1 MISAIAASS
10 NGIAAATQR
19 FASAAEGIAAM
30 GTSLPSATQVDLSTT
45 AVQMMQEKVNIGM
58 NTAILKSTL
67 DSERRVL
74 DILA

>member
-1 MISAIAASS
+1 MVSAISASS
-10 NGIAAATQR
+10 GGLLAATQR
-19 FASAAEGIAAM
+19 YATAAEGIAAI

-45 AVQMMQEKVNIGM
+45 AVQLLQEKSNIGM

-67 DSERRVL
+67 ESERRVL

>member
-1 MISAIAASS
+1 MVSAISASS
-10 NGIAAATQR
+10 GGLLAATQR
-19 FASAAEGIAAM
+19 YATAAEGVATI

-45 AVQMMQEKVNIGM
+45 AVQLLQEKSNIGM

>member
-1 MISAIAASS
+1 MGFWRRRSATPRRLRAIAA
-10 NGIAAATQR
+10 I
-19 FASAAEGIAAM
+19 

-45 AVQMMQEKVNIGM
+45 AVQLMQEKANIGM

>member
-1 MISAIAASS
+1 MISAISASS
-10 NGIAAATQR
+10 GGLQAATQR
-19 FASAAEGIAAM
+19 YATAAEGIAAI

-45 AVQMMQEKVNIGM
+45 AVQLMQEKANIGM

>member
-1 MISAIAASS
+1 MVSAISASS
-10 NGIAAATQR
+10 GGLLAATQR
-19 FASAAEGIAAM
+19 YATAAEGIAIL

-45 AVQMMQEKVNIGM
+45 AVQLMQEKANIGM